1 MQSKSKSKLMQN
13 SSITTLHKYFLVIN
27 KKCFLTLKRFFARYV
42 IPYIRGH
49 KCMVC
54 FETNRAVYKYC
65 TCTFIM
71 CSVCF
76 DKIIFECPQCR
87 NDLECVNNTKHSLL
101 LIQRNYLNR
110 ALYRSWDKLN
120 ISKIL
125 NNIRIMIEQNDK
137 QCTRC
142 MDIVEIVSKMKKQRV
157 LQLEQTQAEQF
168 VDLLNAAFQSN
179 NNNEERSYNGD
190 DIFNMFFGR
199 RRGVV

>member
-1 MQSKSKSKLMQN
+1 MQSKSNSKLMQN

-120 ISKIL
+120 ISSIL

-142 MDIVEIVSKMKKQRV
+142 MDIVEIVSKMKKQRA
-157 LQLEQTQAEQF
+157 LQIEQ
-168 VDLLNAAFQSN
+168 N
-179 NNNEERSYNGD
+179 
-190 DIFNMFFGR
+190 
-199 RRGVV
+199 